1 MAFSVRGAGTVALAA
16 ALALLSLS
24 CALVRPTASG
34 SGSNAGGS
42 GWTRH
47 DDPSGFSLELP
58 SGWRASKT
66 GETGLVQVVG
76 TGGERVDIQPF
87 FTSRSLDA
95 GTSRPLLAS
104 LGSKVRPHARW
115 EQAAPAG
122 AGGATRMAGTD
133 GSDRLVAV
141 LAWTVSPRGTAGD
154 VYVAGTAAKRFSGE
168 VATLARVMQS
178 FRLRGPP
185 ANASARPRY
194 ATFTDPV
201 ERAFSM
207 EVPEGWKVQ
216 GGTKRPSTAA
226 VQGSVQATS
235 PDGAIVVYAG
245 DEFPIYSEP
254 SALLAQ
260 GGIGRGGTYTFPDGY
275 RSPVQPYAPG
285 TSFLTGYLLPQR
297 MGGGYQV
304 LRNVDAAA
312 LASQLTTVAGVNR
325 YDAGELEYGFTKG
338 GQAYRGGALCIT
350 EEVTTPSG
358 KLWHVWRLSMFE
370 APQARE
376 AEAAAAL
383 VHMATSFQID
393 QKWAAA
399 QARTTAQ
406 QSQILAK
413 ELADTSKSIS
423 DGYWGRQ
430 ASLDDISRRRSNAT
444 LGVVDVV
451 DPATGS
457 SFKVENGSN
466 YYWIDDRGSIVGTD
480 TSTQP
485 SVDFRQIVALP

>member
-24 CALVRPTASG
+24 CELVRPTASG

-115 EQAAPAG
+115 EQAAAAA

-178 FRLRGPP
+178 FR
-185 ANASARPRY
+185 
-194 ATFTDPV
+194 
-201 ERAFSM
+201 
-207 EVPEGWKVQ
+207 
-216 GGTKRPSTAA
+216 PS
-226 VQGSVQATS
+226 
-235 PDGAIVVYAG
+235 
-245 DEFPIYSEP
+245 
-254 SALLAQ
+254 
-260 GGIGRGGTYTFPDGY
+260 
-275 RSPVQPYAPG
+275 
-285 TSFLTGYLLPQR
+285 
-297 MGGGYQV
+297 
-304 LRNVDAAA
+304 
-312 LASQLTTVAGVNR
+312 
-325 YDAGELEYGFTKG
+325 
-338 GQAYRGGALCIT
+338 
-350 EEVTTPSG
+350 
-358 KLWHVWRLSMFE
+358 
-370 APQARE
+370 
-376 AEAAAAL
+376 
-383 VHMATSFQID
+383 
-393 QKWAAA
+393 
-399 QARTTAQ
+399 
-406 QSQILAK
+406 
-413 ELADTSKSIS
+413 
-423 DGYWGRQ
+423 
-430 ASLDDISRRRSNAT
+430 
-444 LGVVDVV
+444 
-451 DPATGS
+451 
-457 SFKVENGSN
+457 
-466 YYWIDDRGSIVGTD
+466 DRGSSLIETGKLGK
-480 TSTQP
+480 QHAG
-485 SVDFRQIVALP
+485 RAG